1 MPRYSPIEED
11 MMLRAVEH
19 YLTVESDPVRAK
31 ALREIL
37 RKNAQHRAAKRE
49 LQPGQ
54 LQALR
59 RGSRRA

>member
-1 MPRYSPIEED
+1 